1 MNGYTHRCLLL
12 AAALALNAQS
22 TKLEFEVAAVQAL
35 GMRLFAP
42 EAPAAAVTAVLP
54 PEGVDSGAIVKGL
67 RSKFAIIVTDGQGEM
82 KGSLFRIAHIG
93 FFDYMDTIAV
103 IGALEQVAVA
113 LNLPLPNLAFGT
125 GVIAAQKVFVERTK

>member
-1 MNGYTHRCLLL
+1 MGL
-12 AAALALNAQS
+12 
-22 TKLEFEVAAVQAL
+22 K
-35 GMRLFAP
+35 LFAP
-42 EAPAAAVTAVLP
+42 KGYEAAAATGILP

-93 FFDYMDTIAV
+93 YFDYMDTIAV

-113 LNLPLPNLAFGT
+113 LKLPISGLAFGT
-125 GVIAAQKVFVERTK
+125 GLVAAQKEFAERTN